1 MIRRFQTH
9 PGLPGLRCPLAL
21 VVVLGAVLAGLGCA
35 SKGEQA
41 AEPFIEDLVLALKF
55 DRSVYRP
62 GEAVVATLKLTNQSS
77 RKMLIR
83 DLDGVN
89 GRSCSF
95 WFYEVSDALT
105 SLMRLPVCSL
115 KEEPGKT
122 AEVEPGESLERKF
135 LLTRLT
141 EFSGPMRAQVHY
153 NPNPPFA
160 EFDPDAATSKIFSNY
175 VSFEVRGELL
185 FERDSAGIILKEE
198 AIGLAH
204 AVAPGEVLAGEAI
217 IFEDEKGFYKWYVNL
232 RVRNGEG
239 GEKVVAWFVDPYM
252 GRVMDLKVKPFPPEM
267 ARNNRFTKPMKRK
280 GTR

>member
-1 MIRRFQTH
+1 MIRRSQTH
-9 PGLPGLRCPLAL
+9 PGPPGLRRPLAL
-21 VVVLGAVLAGLGCA
+21 VAALGAVLAGLGCA
-35 SKGEQA
+35 SKGDQA
-41 AEPFIEDLVLALKF
+41 AEPFIEDLALTLKL

-62 GEAVVATLKLTNQSS
+62 GEAVVATVKLKNQSS
-77 RKMLIR
+77 RKMLLR

-89 GRSCSF
+89 GQSCSF
-95 WFYEVSDALT
+95 WFYEASDALT
-105 SLMRLPVCSL
+105 SLMRLPVRSL

-122 AEVEPGESLERKF
+122 TEVEPGESLERRF
-135 LLTRLT
+135 LLARLT

-153 NPNPPFA
+153 NPNPPFTQ
-160 EFDPDAATSKIFSNY
+160 FDPDAAASKVFSNT
-175 VSFEVRGELL
+175 VNFEVRGERL

-217 IFEDEKGFYKWYVNL
+217 IFEDEKGFHKWYVNL
-232 RVRNGEG
+232 RVRNGEEG
-239 GEKVVAWFVDPYM
+239 GKVVAWFVDPYV

-267 ARNNRFTKPMKRK
+267 ARDNRFTEPMKRK